1 MTIVYGQI
9 ESLTRIKD
17 TLSQKGINSFNS
29 IGDINK
35 FKRNYELEK
44 QNISNQIEH
53 DLNIEIDDLR
63 TIKNKLQNNYDDL
76 KTVKTKKINNKII
89 RLKSKYDLIRSRNT
103 NNLIRKTFNWLYL
116 EILKIIKTVLEKNFH
131 KIIKLQTNTVEKILK
146 KTNKKIYE
154 YNVNREKIIS
164 ERSSSKLSKLVY
176 TREVVEGLYP
186 LIAGAIGE
194 NLVEKELKKLSDKYI
209 LINDFSIEFESP
221 IYYKKENERIFSI
234 QIDHLLVTNS
244 GIFSL
249 ETKNWSKKS
258 IESLDLRSPVKQI
271 RRTSHAL
278 FVILNS
284 VPKQRGINLK
294 RHHWGDK
301 QLPIRNVV
309 VMINEKPKE
318 KFKYVQ
324 VKTLNEL
331 NRYVTYFEQIFDD
344 SEVKSISEYLKMI
357 KNKKI

>member
-1 MTIVYGQI
+1 MTIVFGQI
-9 ESLTRIKD
+9 ESLTRIKE
-17 TLSQKGINSFNS
+17 TLNQKGINRFNS

-53 DLNIEIDDLR
+53 DLNIEIDDLG
-63 TIKNKLQNNYDDL
+63 TIKSEFQKNYDDL
-76 KTVKTKKINNKII
+76 KTEKTKKLTSKII
-89 RLKSKYDLIRSRNT
+89 RLKSKYDLIKSRNT
-103 NNLIRKTFNWLYL
+103 NNLIRKTFNWLHL
-116 EILKIIKTVLEKNFH
+116 KILKFINTILEKNFH
-131 KIIKLQTNTVEKILK
+131 KIIKRQTNRAEKKLN

-154 YNVNREKIIS
+154 YTVNRENIIS
-164 ERSSSKLSKLVY
+164 ERSSSKLRELEY
-176 TREVVEGLYP
+176 TKEVVESLHP

-209 LINDFSIEFESP
+209 LINDFSMKFEPP
-221 IYYKKENERIFSI
+221 IYYKKENDRIFSI

-244 GIFSL
+244 GVFII

-258 IESLDLRSPVKQI
+258 VESIDLRSPVKQV

-284 VPKQRGINLK
+284 EPKQRGINFK

-301 QLPIRNVV
+301 QLPLRNIV
-309 VMINEKPKE
+309 VMIHEKPKE
-318 KFKYVQ
+318 KFKFVQ

-331 NRYVTYFEQIFDD
+331 NRYITYFEHIFDD
-344 SEVKSISEYLKMI
+344 SEVKSISEHLKMM
-357 KNKKI
+357 KKIE